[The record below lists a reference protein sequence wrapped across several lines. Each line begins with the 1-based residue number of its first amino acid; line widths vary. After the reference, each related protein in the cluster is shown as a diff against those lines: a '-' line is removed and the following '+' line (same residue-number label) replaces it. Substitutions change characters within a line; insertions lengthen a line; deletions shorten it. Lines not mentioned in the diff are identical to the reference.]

1 MMESRTSGRQ
11 REGMERFLKRR
22 RRENVA
28 PRLLAL
34 FPGLRALRIRLSE
47 HRLDG
52 SPVGRPYTRL
62 IVVASAPALF
72 VFPCQ
77 DSACVDGGHD
87 VTAAIFAALRRGQ
100 ADFVGEDRCRGY
112 PGSEACLRVLRYA
125 AVAVYCE

>member
-1 MMESRTSGRQ
+1 
-11 REGMERFLKRR
+11 MERFLERR

-34 FPGLRALRIRLSE
+34 FPGLQALRIRLSE
-47 HRLDG
+47 HRDDG
-52 SPVGRPYTRL
+52 SLVEPAYTRL
-62 IVVASAPALF
+62 IVVANAPAVF

-87 VTAAIFAALRRGQ
+87 VTVAICAALRRGQ

-112 PGSEACLRVLRYA
+112 LGGQECSRVLRYA
-125 AVAVYCE
+125 AAAFYGDQGETQLSRSR